1 MSEFVTSH
9 MISQSLFHLFIKRG
23 ILRAIPEGSEQ
34 IGLDV
39 AEISLWD
46 VERLAFFP
54 CLLAIIKPQGKYWP
68 CFSLMGSWLTAH
80 L

>member
-9 MISQSLFHLFIKRG
+9 MISQSLFHLFIKKG

-34 IGLDV
+34 IRLDV

-46 VERLAFFP
+46 VERLASFP
-54 CLLAIIKPQGKYWP
+54 CILAIIKPQGKYWP

>member
-1 MSEFVTSH
+1 MFEFLTSH
-9 MISQSLFHLFIKRG
+9 MISESLFHLFIK
-23 ILRAIPEGSEQ
+23 RAIPEGSEQ
-34 IGLDV
+34 IRLDV
-39 AEISLWD
+39 AEISLQD

-54 CLLAIIKPQGKYWP
+54 CLLVIIKPQGQYWP

>member
-1 MSEFVTSH
+1 MFEFLTSH

-34 IGLDV
+34 IRIDV
-39 AEISLWD
+39 AEISLQD
-46 VERLAFFP
+46 VERLAFFSMP
-54 CLLAIIKPQGKYWP
+54 PSIIKPQGQYWP